1 MCVCVCVCACVCV
14 CWIMHAQNIPFQTN
28 KQYHGF
34 SPILSMYTLAP
45 AGLMRLK
52 ARDATPLC
60 PRLNRFTPRAR
71 LLCVQDFFGNTWYVS
86 DTIVNFFNYGSYLT
100 SPLSLSPPPPSTLP
114 HPHTISMSHWML
126 LAHLWSKD
134 DTPTSPRT
142 ILTRMLLC
150 VCTVKCTML
159 RRACLR
165 TVTCTMITP
174 R

>member
-1 MCVCVCVCACVCV
+1 MCVCVCVCVCV
-14 CWIMHAQNIPFQTN
+14 GSCMPRISHSKQTN
-28 KQYHGF
+28 STMVFHQ
-34 SPILSMYTLAP
+34 SSAWCTLAP
-45 AGLMRLK
+45 AGLTRLK

-114 HPHTISMSHWML
+114 HPHTISMSHWRL

-142 ILTRMLLC
+142 ILTRMLLF

-159 RRACLR
+159 RACVRACVL
-165 TVTCTMITP
+165 
-174 R
+174 